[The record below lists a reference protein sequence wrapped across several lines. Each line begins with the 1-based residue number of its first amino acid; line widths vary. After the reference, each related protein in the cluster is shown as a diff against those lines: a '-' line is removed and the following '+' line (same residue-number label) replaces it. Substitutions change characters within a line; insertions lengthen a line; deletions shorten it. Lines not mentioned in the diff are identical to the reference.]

1 MLTCVARSKQSSDH
15 ESPVDHKSEK
25 PDADAA
31 PDKQMIKTLSSQ
43 VRSMALK
50 ASGAY
55 RHCAPCAGEKEAHL
69 RRETSFLSNGSD
81 LLTSDKFPWSYRRT
95 ESYNSSTTAGRRE
108 LESRL
113 KGISNGDGTPVSTS
127 RRQVD
132 TVVFVEESEPKEWVA
147 QVELGVLI
155 TFVSL
160 PPGGNDLKQIRFSRE
175 TFNKWQA
182 QRWWTENCEKVMEL
196 YNVPRLN
203 REAFPLPI
211 PPRSEDDASSKIE
224 SFEERPLTPPLGREP
239 LPPTFFR
246 PTGGGMACFSSDS
259 LDHQSK
265 LSHSNYDAC
274 DAASTPKL
282 SCIGGAKTVT
292 SSADASIRTSSSRDV
307 DRSGEISIS
316 NASDLE
322 SEWVEQD
329 DPGVYITIRAL
340 PDGKRE
346 LRLVRFS
353 REKFGE
359 VHARLWWEENR
370 ARIHKQYL

>member
-1 MLTCVARSKQSSDH
+1 MLTCVARSKQSSD

-25 PDADAA
+25 PDAA

-55 RHCAPCAGEKEAHL
+55 RHCAPCASEKEAHL
-69 RRETSFLSNGSD
+69 RRETSFLSSGSD
-81 LLTSDKFPWSYRRT
+81 LLRSEKFQWSYRRT

-147 QVELGVLI
+147 QVELGVFI

-182 QRWWTENCEKVMEL
+182 QRWWMENCEKVMEL

-203 REAFPLPI
+203 REAFPLPTT
-211 PPRSEDDASSKIE
+211 PRSEDDGSSKIE

-239 LPPTFFR
+239 LPPTLFR
-246 PTGGGMACFSSDS
+246 PTGGGMTCFSSDS

-274 DAASTPKL
+274 DAASTPKPI
-282 SCIGGAKTVT
+282 SSIGGAKTVT
-292 SSADASIRTSSSRDV
+292 SSVDASIRTSSSPDV

-322 SEWVEQD
+322 SGWVEQD
-329 DPGVYITIRAL
+329 EPGVYITIRAL

-346 LRLVRFS
+346 LRRVRFS